1 MPTIT
6 PFLWF
11 DSQAEDAMNFYA
23 SIFRHSRV
31 ISVNRAGGRTM
42 SVDFEIENQR
52 IMALNGGPL
61 HQFNESFS
69 LFVSCETQTEI
80 DDYWE
85 KLTADG
91 GTPGRCGW
99 LKDKYGLSWQVI
111 PKAFGALLGGND
123 GARTKRVVDAMM
135 EMGKLDLAR
144 LQRAHD
150 GQ

>member
-11 DSQAEDAMNFYA
+11 DSQAEEAMNFYA
-23 SIFRHSRV
+23 SIFPRSRV

-42 SVDFEIENQR
+42 SVDFELENQR
-52 IMALNGGPL
+52 IMALNGGPF

-69 LFVSCETQTEI
+69 LFVSCETQAEI

-85 KLTADG
+85 KLTAVG
-91 GTPGRCGW
+91 GSPGRCGW

-111 PKAFGALLGGND
+111 PKVFGAMLSGND

-135 EMGKLDLAR
+135 QMGKLDLAT
-144 LQRAHD
+144 LQSAYD
-150 GQ
+150 G

>member
-11 DSQAEDAMNFYA
+11 DSQAEEAMSFYL
-23 SIFRHSRV
+23 SIFPRSRA
-31 ISVNRAGGRTM
+31 ISVNRAGGRTL
-42 SVDFEIENQR
+42 SVDFEIEGQR

-61 HQFNESFS
+61 YQFNESFS
-69 LFVSCETQTEI
+69 LFVSCETQAEI

-91 GTPGRCGW
+91 GAPGRCGW
-99 LKDKYGLSWQVI
+99 LRDKYGLSWQVI
-111 PKAFGALLGGND
+111 PKALGAMLTGND

-135 EMGKLDLAR
+135 RMGKLDLAT
-144 LQRAHD
+144 LQQAHD
-150 GQ
+150 G